1 MAITITQAPSL
12 PFDMGYGANPI
23 TLNGINTITPLPDKY
38 ALRIY
43 IVGQA
48 DPIADI
54 RQSPNRFARA
64 IFDVQN
70 ILQSQ
75 IGPSN
80 YNIDGLNASS
90 IVQTRPL
97 HIANG
102 ELVEYQIAHNT
113 ETNGELGPTWT
124 TSPTVYTVIAG
135 SKQYNQ
141 VPFNPNQYRPT
152 VEEVPQGELCAA
164 GTVMTGYGKPLSDNE
179 WTITD
184 QQTGDEF
191 IQDGFTS
198 PNGIQ
203 VQNVYADDQ
212 CTKTFY
218 SKVIRQGG
226 QVDPMVQ
233 GLEQFEVLQYSGIFL
248 TTSATINN
256 TQSNGGGPNVTPGQ
270 GLLVGGNFQT
280 ITMGTG
286 PANINVTILPTTTH
300 YYIIPT
306 VWDQCNES
314 EAAWSA
320 QRYNIIEEPCNDYP
334 HIQFAWLNSLGFRDQ
349 FTFTKKNEKKINT
362 KRNEFL
368 KEAADYNSSSYS
380 VDIQSRGYTTYSQ
393 TITETWSASTEY
405 INDNQVALIESMF
418 KSAQVMVRFSKGEYA
433 NQWVPVRLQSSNF
446 TSKNYRKDRLF
457 QYTVNFTFA
466 NNIKSQRG

>member
-124 TSPTVYTVIAG
+124 TSPTV
-135 SKQYNQ
+135 
-141 VPFNPNQYRPT
+141 
-152 VEEVPQGELCAA
+152 
-164 GTVMTGYGKPLSDNE
+164 
-179 WTITD
+179 
-184 QQTGDEF
+184 
-191 IQDGFTS
+191 
-198 PNGIQ
+198 
-203 VQNVYADDQ
+203 
-212 CTKTFY
+212 
-218 SKVIRQGG
+218 
-226 QVDPMVQ
+226 
-233 GLEQFEVLQYSGIFL
+233 
-248 TTSATINN
+248 
-256 TQSNGGGPNVTPGQ
+256 
-270 GLLVGGNFQT
+270 
-280 ITMGTG
+280 
-286 PANINVTILPTTTH
+286 
-300 YYIIPT
+300 
-306 VWDQCNES
+306 
-314 EAAWSA
+314 
-320 QRYNIIEEPCNDYP
+320 
-334 HIQFAWLNSLGFRDQ
+334 
-349 FTFTKKNEKKINT
+349 
-362 KRNEFL
+362 
-368 KEAADYNSSSYS
+368 SS
-380 VDIQSRGYTTYSQ
+380 
-393 TITETWSASTEY
+393 
-405 INDNQVALIESMF
+405 
-418 KSAQVMVRFSKGEYA
+418 
-433 NQWVPVRLQSSNF
+433 
-446 TSKNYRKDRLF
+446 
-457 QYTVNFTFA
+457 
-466 NNIKSQRG
+466 